1 LVAEKRPDIFANV
14 IRRLIQQNVSF
25 HALVV
30 GAGHPFDEVF
40 ANLPN
45 CTPLGWLNGDKL
57 SEAYASSDI
66 FLFPSAV
73 ETFGNVTLEAAASG
87 LPLVVER
94 GCSGHLVKED
104 FNGFGCPEGDED
116 SYFEATLRLCLDS
129 QLRHKFSRESL
140 KVGESMEQHKVS
152 QMMIRNY
159 HEVTQEFYSTYMGRH
174 SERDELFSQ
183 KEGSF
188 YGGTK
193 PRPVGFGLIEN
204 IFIRIT
210 RMLFTGYYFY
220 QWCQDV
226 IRLTF
231 FLRRDQQSLVQLDD
245 SSTSS
250 SDDDALSIQSSSDD
264 DGLDLYQVQVS
275 NLEKS
280 LQKQKAVPTAPTVD
294 IVNRSNNN
302 IEGNSNNSY
311 KSCVSRIGDSDC
323 SYNTC
328 NAWILCLFI
337 GFRSLTILHSYLFFW
352 KGCRWR
358 TSLRLPRLR
367 RQPKRE
373 DHLKD
378 EQQSSSPECMVSS
391 GVSTQLDRR
400 INRQKS
406 VSSLD
411 LV

>member
-1 LVAEKRPDIFANV
+1 MIS
-14 IRRLIQQNVSF
+14 RLENSF
-25 HALVV
+25 ICDELILSHGSTNWINYGQIEIADHGETV
-30 GAGHPFDEVF
+30 GHTQHLES
-40 ANLPN
+40 N
-45 CTPLGWLNGDKL
+45 TLGM
-57 SEAYASSDI
+57 
-66 FLFPSAV
+66 
-73 ETFGNVTLEAAASG
+73 
-87 LPLVVER
+87 
-94 GCSGHLVKED
+94 
-104 FNGFGCPEGDED
+104 
-116 SYFEATLRLCLDS
+116 

-152 QMMIRNY
+152 QMMISNY
-159 HEVTQEFYSTYMGRH
+159 HEDTQEFYSTHMGRH
-174 SERDELFSQ
+174 SEHDEVFSQ

-193 PRPVGFGLIEN
+193 PHPVGFGLIEN

-210 RMLFTGYYFY
+210 RMFFTGYYFY

-302 IEGNSNNSY
+302 IEGNSNNNY

-328 NAWILCLFI
+328 NAWILCLLI
-337 GFRSLTILHSYLFFW
+337 GSQSLTILHSYLFF
-352 KGCRWR
+352 
-358 TSLRLPRLR
+358 
-367 RQPKRE
+367 
-373 DHLKD
+373 
-378 EQQSSSPECMVSS
+378 
-391 GVSTQLDRR
+391 
-400 INRQKS
+400 
-406 VSSLD
+406 
-411 LV
+411 